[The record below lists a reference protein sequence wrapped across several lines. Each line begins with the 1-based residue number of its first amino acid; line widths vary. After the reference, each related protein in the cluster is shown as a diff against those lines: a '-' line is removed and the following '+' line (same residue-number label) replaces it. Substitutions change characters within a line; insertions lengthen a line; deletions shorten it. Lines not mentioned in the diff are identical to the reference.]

1 MTKTLGKKPAASK
14 KAVAG
19 KKPVRRFSWLR
30 LPEPKS
36 YEPAVQKLQEESRDR
51 MGYVRNFLKLPFG
64 PNRLALYQGYL
75 DRLMRAPDGNLSP
88 LERELLA
95 LVTSVENRCEVCI
108 LSHAGAL
115 RKYGMDRNLID
126 TITLAWRRAEL
137 TPRHHALA
145 EFASKLTRYPADVDA
160 TLMGG
165 LRAAGFSEAE
175 IFEAIQVVAIY
186 NSNNRINNAL
196 GMQPNDEAR
205 PGYQAG
211 K

>member
-1 MTKTLGKKPAASK
+1 MSKTVRK
-14 KAVAG
+14 KAAAG

-30 LPEPKS
+30 LGEAAKR
-36 YEPAVQKLQEESRDR
+36 EPAVQQLQQQSRER
-51 MGYVRNFLKLPFG
+51 LGYVRNFLKLPFG
-64 PNRLALYQGYL
+64 PGRLALYQGYL
-75 DRLMRAPDGNLSP
+75 DRLMRSPDGHLPP

-108 LSHAGAL
+108 LSHASAL
-115 RKYGMDRNLID
+115 KKYGMDRHLVD
-126 TITLAWRRAEL
+126 TMTLAWRRADL
-137 TPRHHALA
+137 PPRQRALA
-145 EFASKLTRYPADVDA
+145 DFASKLTLHAADVDA

-175 IFEAIQVVAIY
+175 ILEAIQVVAIY

-205 PGYQAG
+205 PGQ
-211 K
+211 